1 MCGITGF
8 VAPYNTSASL
18 KTLQKMN
25 QAIAHRG
32 PDDRGEEICDR
43 RVALANRRLAIIDL
57 TSAGHMPMT
66 NRKKTAWITYNGEIY
81 NFQALRQDL
90 KRKGYRFNS
99 QSDTEVI
106 LNLYD
111 AYGPACFNKLEG
123 MFALVLWDL
132 KKEQLVLA
140 RDHFGIK
147 PLHYCSVNGWF
158 IFGSEIKAILAHPQ
172 VKKSLNLE
180 ALSQYFSVGFGAIPS
195 PNTIFQDIY
204 KLPPAHYAV
213 WKNGKLTLHR
223 YWDVAQV
230 KPSQPTFE
238 EAKERLLDLLSD
250 SVRRQLVSD
259 VPLGGFLSG
268 GIDSSTIVAL
278 MKQHHTETVKTFSI
292 GFSSPDFDESKYA
305 KKAATYLHTDHHHKT
320 FQAKELLDTLPQ
332 VVEKLDEPLADGSI
346 LPTYLLSQFTRE
358 SVTVALSG
366 DGGDE
371 LFAGYPT
378 YFAHHAAQI
387 LKVIPASIRKSLL
400 GPALAVSRF
409 VPLMSHSPNLSSRYK
424 IKRFLF
430 GMNRDLVK
438 QYLNF
443 MGPTRLDEK
452 ERLLGQTVRAELATD
467 LAVTHLAKLQKEV
480 AHFELQK
487 QLQYLD
493 LMVYL
498 EEDCLVKTD
507 RASSFNSLEVR
518 VPFLTPKIAEFAF
531 SLPSSYHLS
540 GLTLKHLFKAAVKNL
555 IPEEIVNRPK
565 KGFGIPVHRWLRT
578 DLRPQV
584 AKLLAPKRLRNQGLF
599 DSDFIQRL
607 IGEHQNQKEDHRM
620 ILWALLIFQL
630 WYDEWFK

>member
-1 MCGITGF
+1 
-8 VAPYNTSASL
+8 
-18 KTLQKMN
+18 MN

-32 PDDRGEEICDR
+32 PDDHGEELCDR
-43 RVALANRRLAIIDL
+43 QVALANRRLAIIDL
-57 TSAGHMPMT
+57 TPAGHMPMT
-66 NRKKTAWITYNGEIY
+66 NRKQTAWITYNGEIY
-81 NFQALRQDL
+81 NFQTLRQDL
-90 KRKGYRFNS
+90 EQKGYRFSS

-111 AYGPACFNKLEG
+111 AYGPACFAKLEG
-123 MFALVLWDL
+123 MFALALWDR
-132 KKEQLVLA
+132 KRQQLVLA

-147 PLHYCSVNGWF
+147 PLHYCHINGWL

-172 VKKSLNLE
+172 VKKSLNLK

-195 PNTIFQDIY
+195 PNTIFQDIF

-213 WKNGKLTLHR
+213 WKKGTLTLHR

-230 KPSQPTFE
+230 KPSDVSFR
-238 EAKERLLDLLSD
+238 EAKGTLLDLLSD

-268 GIDSSTIVAL
+268 GVDSSTIVAL

-292 GFSSPDFDESKYA
+292 GFNAPDFDESKYA
-305 KKAATYLHTDHHHKT
+305 KKVARQLDTDHHHKT
-320 FQAKELLDTLPQ
+320 FQTRELLEILPQ
-332 VVEKLDEPLADGSI
+332 VIAKLDEPLADGSL
-346 LPTYLLSQFTRE
+346 LPTFLLSQFTRG

-378 YFAHHAAQI
+378 YFAHHAAKL
-387 LKVIPASIRKSLL
+387 LKIIPSSIRRSLL
-400 GPALAVSRF
+400 DPAVAISRF
-409 VPLMSHSPNLSSRYK
+409 IPLMKHSPNLSSRYK
-424 IKRFLF
+424 IKRFLL
-430 GMNRDLVK
+430 GTNRDLAK

-443 MGPTRLDEK
+443 MGPARLDEK
-452 ERLLGQTVRAELATD
+452 ARLWGQIVRAELDTD
-467 LAVTHLAKLQKEV
+467 PAVAYLAKLKKEV
-480 AHFELQK
+480 AHFDLQK

-518 VPFLTPKIAEFAF
+518 VPFLTPQIAEFAF

-540 GLTLKHLFKAAVKNL
+540 GFTLKRLFKAAVKDL
-555 IPEEIVNRPK
+555 IPQEIINRPK
-565 KGFGIPVHRWLRT
+565 KGFGIPVHQWLRT
-578 DLRPQV
+578 DLKSQL

-599 DSDFIQRL
+599 DADYVQTL

-620 ILWALLIFQL
+620 ILWALLVFQL
-630 WYDEWFK
+630 WYDQWFR